1 MTSLATPVPP
11 VFLRD
16 PARGELLAFPS
27 AEAAAGHL
35 RPWQEVGGVA
45 AWDAEGRRIG
55 FGVDRVR
62 ARILGIVPRWREV
75 VVPSEVEGAPD
86 HAAELRAALVA
97 ALAAGGEPAQGTA
110 LALPELVRRAARRC
124 WRGPTAPP

>member
-1 MTSLATPVPP
+1 VTPLPTPVPP
-11 VFLRD
+11 LFLRD
-16 PARGELLAFPS
+16 PQRRELLAFPS

-55 FGVDRVR
+55 FGLDRVR
-62 ARILGIVPRWREV
+62 ARVLGIVPRWREV
-75 VVPSEVEGAPD
+75 VVLREVEGAPD

-97 ALAAGGEPAQGTA
+97 ALAATGEPAQGTA
-110 LALPELVRRAARRC
+110 LALSELVRRAARRC